1 MIQIISIVA
10 TTPPQKGDIKKA
22 HTKQIQKYKKDL
34 ENQKSP
40 MFFNIIK
47 GRLFP
52 GRPLLPHPPTTK
64 TDSTPPPPIPRKS
77 LLRWD
82 PWDPWAENHLF
93 LRSPPTNPSH
103 FSPLKMVGTG
113 GFTKGQVVG
122 KVTDSGGRYGGCCCF
137 FFVCVFLVVVWKHKK
152 ILGLDIIDF
161 GGNVMKSYIL
171 IGLNTYI
178 ISSH

>member
-64 TDSTPPPPIPRKS
+64 TDSTP
-77 LLRWD
+77 
-82 PWDPWAENHLF
+82 
-93 LRSPPTNPSH
+93 
-103 FSPLKMVGTG
+103 

-137 FFVCVFLVVVWKHKK
+137 FFCVCFFGCCLETQKNTWIRYHRFRWKRYEELYTYWIEYLYNFKS
-152 ILGLDIIDF
+152 LIIINQLRTERGCD
-161 GGNVMKSYIL
+161 NLLTIR
-171 IGLNTYI
+171 
-178 ISSH
+178 